1 MGLIVCTEHEKLEGV
16 PPVGG
21 TPFCYADMDRAH
33 MNRTKVLWPS
43 GDQTG
48 RVRRASV
55 KVNSIAPPMVL
66 KTSVVHADTC
76 LDQSERGCPA
86 EWTIQEPVSYTHLTL
101 PTILRVWIS
110 VVAGALKEK
119 KHKN

>member
-1 MGLIVCTEHEKLEGV
+1 MGFRVCTEHEKLEGV

-76 LDQSERGCPA
+76 LDQSERGA
-86 EWTIQEPVSYTHLTL
+86 
-101 PTILRVWIS
+101 LRS
-110 VVAGALKEK
+110 GQSRNHGNDFDCSRLGGCRRQFP
-119 KHKN
+119 

>member
-1 MGLIVCTEHEKLEGV
+1 MGFRVCTEHEKLEGV

-86 EWTIQEPVSYTHLTL
+86 EWTIQEP
-101 PTILRVWIS
+101 R
-110 VVAGALKEK
+110 E
-119 KHKN
+119 